1 MKTKKFLLMIIAL
14 MLATTTAFS
23 QGYGYGNRPGRGY
36 GYGMGYN
43 NEYYGKGYGFGM
55 GYGNGFG
62 NQAIPG
68 ILNFIPGL
76 TEEQKS
82 KIQETEI
89 SHRKAMAELRVKE
102 MSTTDISERTE
113 IREEILKKGIA
124 HRDEIRNL
132 LNDEQKEHYD
142 RLWGGNMYGC
152 MGYGRGCRRGRGC
165 RGFGGRG
172 RAPGGGFGPGGY
184 GYRYGW

>member
-1 MKTKKFLLMIIAL
+1 MKTKKLLWMIIAL

-23 QGYGYGNRPGRGY
+23 QGYGYANRPGRGY
-36 GYGMGYN
+36 GYGNEYN
-43 NEYYGKGYGFGM
+43 SEYYGKGYGM
-55 GYGNGFG
+55 GYGYGYG

-68 ILNFIPGL
+68 ILNIIPGL

-82 KIQETEI
+82 KIQETAI
-89 SHRKAMAELRVKE
+89 NHRKVIAELRVKE
-102 MSTTDISERTE
+102 MSTTDISERTK
-113 IREEILKKGIA
+113 IREEILKKVLG
-124 HRDEIRNL
+124 HHDEIRNL

-142 RLWGGNMYGC
+142 LLWSRGSTYGC
-152 MGYGRGCRRGRGC
+152 MGYGRGYRRGRGC

-172 RAPGGGFGPGGY
+172 RVAGSGPGGY